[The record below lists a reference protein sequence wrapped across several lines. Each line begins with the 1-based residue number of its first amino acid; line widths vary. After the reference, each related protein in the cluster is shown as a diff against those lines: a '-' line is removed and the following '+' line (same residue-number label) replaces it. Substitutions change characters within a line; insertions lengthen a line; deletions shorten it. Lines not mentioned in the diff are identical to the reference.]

1 MLENTREIARKIAA
15 TIKNITMVYLLRKE
29 DAMTLGERL
38 LILRRRRGL
47 SQGGVGKASGLN
59 RNTIARL
66 EQDDLH
72 DLGGQSI
79 VKLARALDCTTDVLL
94 GMVELDTADAVQP
107 SAPAPPKRPRPRK
120 AAPVA

>member
-1 MLENTREIARKIAA
+1 
-15 TIKNITMVYLLRKE
+15 
-29 DAMTLGERL
+29 MTLGERL

-47 SQGGVGKASGLN
+47 SQGSLAKASGLN

-72 DLGGQSI
+72 DLGGQSL

-94 GMVELDTADAVQP
+94 GMVEIDTTDAVP
-107 SAPAPPKRPRPRK
+107 TPAPALPKALRPRK
-120 AAPVA
+120 AVAGA

>member
-1 MLENTREIARKIAA
+1 
-15 TIKNITMVYLLRKE
+15 
-29 DAMTLGERL
+29 MTLGERL

-47 SQGGVGKASGLN
+47 SQGDLAKASGLN

-79 VKLARALDCTTDVLL
+79 VKLARALDCTADVLL
-94 GMVELDTADAVQP
+94 GMVEMDTADAGHP
-107 SAPAPPKRPRPRK
+107 SAPAPPKAPRPRRPV
-120 AAPVA
+120 PVA